1 MWSPAQQSGQVSP
14 MDRITSSN
22 ATIQASGVAPGN
34 WFPPRFLA
42 RPVPGVR
49 ICAIA
54 PVPMVLAFGDRLLLH
69 QHAEGPTLK
78 GSISWANYRGGKP
91 AL

>member
-22 ATIQASGVAPGN
+22 APIQASGVAPGN

-54 PVPMVLAFGDRLLLH
+54 PVPMVVTFGDRLLFY
-69 QHAEGPTLK
+69 QHAEGPAFE
-78 GSISWANYRGGKP
+78 GSIGGATYRGG
-91 AL
+91 